1 MSRNLEETPSVLKIL
16 FQRGTYDII
25 TGEAIKNE
33 PIVSIPLE
41 FLYKQPSINFRISYI
56 LVSLINHDGDSLNCG
71 HYISDFFDA
80 KTGIWWRCDYEN
92 ITQIIDL
99 PKGVILDRITKNKK
113 QKIDVRLNRCI
124 ICGLYHNKPSDK
136 IQLYFFQEFLNTS
149 KINHMKIVIEDLN
162 VFRKYFRVIQEVS
175 DDIQTSI
182 SFIKY

>member
-71 HYISDFFDA
+71 HYMSDFFDA

-99 PKGVILDRITKNKK
+99 SNGVYYRETHKNTKKKKLMSGSTYVLFVVYIIT
-113 QKIDVRLNRCI
+113 
-124 ICGLYHNKPSDK
+124 S
-136 IQLYFFQEFLNTS
+136 
-149 KINHMKIVIEDLN
+149 HMKNIAPFFFKN
-162 VFRKYFRVIQEVS
+162 SPTCPK
-175 DDIQTSI
+175 SI
-182 SFIKY
+182 I